1 MRVCC
6 WAFHLVI
13 ARVARWGEL
22 GEESKRTNVRKDAD
36 IKATATNFG
45 SDLNRAEIP
54 EEELTQAISNIKQLI
69 QELKIG
75 RSTDHRID
83 LCGSLEPLR
92 IVARAEFVE
101 CYLGLRSRPGIQMFE
116 RI

>member
-75 RSTDHRID
+75 EIHRPQNRSLWFFGAASYCSAGGIRRVLPGTTFQ
-83 LCGSLEPLR
+83 
-92 IVARAEFVE
+92 ARHPNV
-101 CYLGLRSRPGIQMFE
+101 
-116 RI
+116 